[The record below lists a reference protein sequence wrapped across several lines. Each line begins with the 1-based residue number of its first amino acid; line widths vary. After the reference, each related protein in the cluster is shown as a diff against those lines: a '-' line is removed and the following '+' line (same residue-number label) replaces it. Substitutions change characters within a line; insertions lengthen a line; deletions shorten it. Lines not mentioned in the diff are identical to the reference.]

1 MRRRRRR
8 RDIVIELTSLLDV
21 IMIIIFMVMK
31 QNSTMIVEKQNTID
45 AVKKENASQTLT
57 ISEMNS
63 KADELQNQLDEAQG
77 KLDETQ
83 GKLDELNGEDVLN
96 KLQAAENKLASYE
109 AIDDVVIVLN
119 IGLENKY
126 NNTVRTLTYGKVS
139 EQSSVID
146 NHTDEEFEVSMNKM
160 RVFIGEYITKVLN
173 DKNNETIVYVVFTY
187 DPTKVYERDYEA
199 IGEALKD
206 ADINANNGNFR
217 YRINPTSGN

>member
-1 MRRRRRR
+1 MRRRRHR

-31 QNSTMIVEKQNTID
+31 QNSAMIVDKQNTID
-45 AVKKENASQTLT
+45 AVKKENTSQSAAIDEL
-57 ISEMNS
+57 SG
-63 KADELQNQLDEAQG
+63 KADELQDKLAEAQG
-77 KLDETQ
+77 KLDEL
-83 GKLDELNGEDVLN
+83 GGEDILD

-146 NHTDEEFEVSMNKM
+146 NHDNDEFDVSMNKM
-160 RVFIGEYITKVLN
+160 RVFIGDYVTKVLDDN
-173 DKNNETIVYVVFTY
+173 DNETIVYVVFTY
-187 DPTKVYERDYEA
+187 DPEKVYERDYEA
-199 IGEALKD
+199 IGDALED
-206 ADINANNGNFR
+206 ADKKANNGNFR